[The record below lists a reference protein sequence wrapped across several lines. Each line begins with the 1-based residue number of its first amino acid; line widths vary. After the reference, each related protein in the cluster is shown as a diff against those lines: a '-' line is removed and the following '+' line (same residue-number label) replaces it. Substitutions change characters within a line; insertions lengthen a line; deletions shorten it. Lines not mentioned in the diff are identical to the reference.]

1 MLDSSFHLPRRSLV
15 FYMALYVHFFLA
27 LSLLPPLAFAAGAE
41 DTEYL
46 GLNPNNQLVR
56 LKFVS
61 DPASWS
67 NSNFIYG
74 SMKHRKLRYCWLAS
88 TSSTKKATGELA
100 LALSCTHQAGAKAS
114 VSFLPILANTD
125 TSKLFTQ
132 AARRAKLIDSQDR
145 GGATLTATYQCK
157 TGCDSNVPRLIFEVT
172 HYD

>member
-1 MLDSSFHLPRRSLV
+1 
-15 FYMALYVHFFLA
+15 MALYVHFFLA

-74 SMKHRKLRYCWLAS
+74 SMKHRKLRYC
-88 TSSTKKATGELA
+88 
-100 LALSCTHQAGAKAS
+100 
-114 VSFLPILANTD
+114 
-125 TSKLFTQ
+125 
-132 AARRAKLIDSQDR
+132 
-145 GGATLTATYQCK
+145 
-157 TGCDSNVPRLIFEVT
+157 
-172 HYD
+172 

>member
-1 MLDSSFHLPRRSLV
+1 M
-15 FYMALYVHFFLA
+15 
-27 LSLLPPLAFAAGAE
+27 
-41 DTEYL
+41 
-46 GLNPNNQLVR
+46 R

-88 TSSTKKATGELA
+88 TSSTKKVTGELA
-100 LALSCTHQAGAKAS
+100 LALSYTHQAGAKAS

-145 GGATLTATYQCK
+145 CGATLTATYQCK